1 MVARVLY
8 GFLKKMARRNV
19 LLLCLLYF
27 ADNCVNY
34 SSCTPHNNYY
44 DEYGLESEKL
54 CNILGKVSTIDIN
67 SSAAIVRAKHMLDRW
82 NVRMNVHCKF
92 KITTAK
98 GYGLFG
104 VIQKMSFRKNGTQ
117 CLDYVQFKRKDYY
130 KTKRFC
136 GILDRNKMKYSAAES
151 ENNAESEIYAEY
163 DPSNH
168 KSSAELE
175 TEIFISKEK
184 LEEGEFL
191 ALCIAYT
198 SFGNCSDVDSKR
210 YKSIG
215 HNTCIRNEYFCDE
228 VYNCVPGICSDEGN
242 CTHEIISSDTG
253 TRVTVGA
260 VATMILCF
268 TIFVI
273 CLCICKKSQK
283 LCWSTDCVLISI
295 DSDVCSRPGQ
305 LPHETEGSVN
315 PPVPSA
321 PMLEIAVP
329 SSVADKDL
337 PPSYDSLFPEQN
349 NPVRL

>member
-1 MVARVLY
+1 
-8 GFLKKMARRNV
+8 MARRNV
-19 LLLCLLYF
+19 LLLWLLYL
-27 ADNCVNY
+27 ANNCVNY
-34 SSCTPHNNYY
+34 SSCMSHNNYY

-67 SSAAIVRAKHMLDRW
+67 TSAAIVRAKHMLERW
-82 NVRMNVHCKF
+82 NVRTNVYCKF
-92 KITTAK
+92 KVTTAK

-117 CLDYVQFKRKDYY
+117 CLDYVQFKRKDYH

-136 GILDRNKMKYSAAES
+136 GFLDRNKMKYSVPES
-151 ENNAESEIYAEY
+151 ENNAESEIITYAEY
-163 DPSNH
+163 DPSSH
-168 KSSAELE
+168 KSNAELE

-191 ALCIAYT
+191 ALRIAYT

-215 HNTCIRNEYFCDE
+215 HNTCMLNEYFCDE
-228 VYNCVPGICSDEGN
+228 VYNCVPGICFDE
-242 CTHEIISSDTG
+242 
-253 TRVTVGA
+253 
-260 VATMILCF
+260 
-268 TIFVI
+268 
-273 CLCICKKSQK
+273 
-283 LCWSTDCVLISI
+283 
-295 DSDVCSRPGQ
+295 DVCSRPGT
-305 LPHETEGSVN
+305 LPRETEGSVN

-321 PMLEIAVP
+321 PMLEVAVP